1 MSYINTSTI
10 NSQPVQN
17 TSKSTGFGFGDLLG
31 SLFSPLTSLFGSI
44 LNYKSQ
50 KDTNKTN
57 MAINQQNLDYN
68 SAMTQAQWER
78 DDNAHQREVADLE
91 AAGLSPLAST
101 QGSGVSQ
108 ALGAPSPIA
117 MQAPQF
123 DVNTLVNSLIQN
135 KQLNE
140 TKRHN
145 LVQEGYEETELLQ
158 NAEELKQKS
167 RQLDIQDKK
176 VEADIK
182 YQCDLIENQANQ
194 INETIRHNKESENL
208 EKTSI
213 SSEIFFKEIQHATHG
228 SAYADNYYDFD
239 KYVEAYKAWTEKY
252 KAFVEGLEQTS
263 HSSSSSY
270 NTGFNGSLSIG
281 NQKIA
286 NTSGQIGETEGSS
299 GSSSENVS
307 QRINAQIDAWLH
319 DNPVPVYHKAWF
331 K

>member
-1 MSYINTSTI
+1 MYIDTSSI
-10 NSQPVQN
+10 HSQPVQEP
-17 TSKSTGFGFGDLLG
+17 SKSTGFGFGDFLG
-31 SLFSPLTSLFGSI
+31 SLLSPLTSLFGSI
-44 LNYKSQ
+44 MNYKSQ

-57 MAINQQNLDYN
+57 MEINQQNLDYN

-145 LVQEGYEETELLQ
+145 LIQEGYEETELLQ

-176 VEADIK
+176 VEADIQ
-182 YQCDLIENQANQ
+182 YQCDLIENQSKQ
-194 INETIRHNKESENL
+194 INEAIRHNKESEKL
-208 EKTSI
+208 QQTSI
-213 SSEIFFKEIQHATHG
+213 SSEIFFKEIEHATHG
-228 SAYADNYYDFD
+228 QAYAENIYDFD
-239 KYVEAYKAWTEKY
+239 EYVEKYKAWTAKY
-252 KAFVEGLEQTS
+252 STFVEGLEQTS
-263 HSSSSSY
+263 KSQSTSY
-270 NTGFNGSLSIG
+270 NNAFSGSAGVNLSKFG
-281 NQKIA
+281 TN
-286 NTSGQIGETEGSS
+286 GQISDSEGGS

-319 DNPVPVYHKAWF
+319 DNPIPVYHKAWF

>member
-1 MSYINTSTI
+1 MAYIDTSAL
-10 NSQPVQN
+10 NNQPIQN
-17 TSKSTGFGFGDLLG
+17 NSKSSGFGFGDFLG

-44 LNYKSQ
+44 MNYKSQ

-68 SAMTQAQWER
+68 AAMTQAQWER

-135 KQLNE
+135 KQLSE

-176 VEADIK
+176 TEADIQ
-182 YQCDLIENQANQ
+182 YQCDLIENQAKQ
-194 INETIRHNKESENL
+194 INETIRHNKESEKL
-208 EKTSI
+208 QQTSI

-228 SAYADNYYDFD
+228 QAYAENIYDFD
-239 KYVEAYKAWTEKY
+239 EYVEKYKAWTSKY
-252 KAFVEGLEQTS
+252 QKFVETLEQTS
-263 HSSSSSY
+263 HSASSSY
-270 NTGFNGSLSIG
+270 NSGFNGSLG
-281 NQKIA
+281 VDAFKTGGLN
-286 NTSGQIGETEGSS
+286 GQVGSSEGGS

-307 QRINAQIDAWLH
+307 QRVQAQIDAWLH
-319 DNPVPVYHKAWF
+319 DNPVPVYHRKWF
-331 K
+331 